1 MCNKIA
7 VVLLPQILKIEI
19 VKKAFALLFVLCC
32 FSAYTF
38 GQNLKELRE
47 VEVSSSRSGSTFEK
61 NARAV
66 TLITGEDIENA
77 PVMTVDELLSY
88 SVNLDM
94 RSRGYFN
101 QQTDISMRGSSF
113 DQVLILINGIKMNDP
128 QTGHHNFD
136 LPVTIEDI
144 DHIEILY
151 GGASRVYGVN
161 AFAGAINI
169 ITKNEES
176 NSLSG
181 GVSMGQNGLHE
192 YRGSGTLAYKN
203 HSHRLSVIN
212 RDSDGYIENT
222 DFSNTNLFWQSE
234 VHKGNFDMIFN
245 AGYTTKEFGSQNFY
259 SAAFPDQFSAV
270 NVGFGSLQAHYQTG
284 SKGLITARTYLRR
297 NQSRFE
303 LFREGEDYYRR
314 TGENRFVR
322 NGDTLAPWYTGH
334 NYHDNRVF
342 GSELNYTYDW
352 KAGKTNVGV
361 EYRDER
367 IYSNNLG
374 TQMNERHSVTGE
386 PDYAFY
392 DKQDRRG
399 NVSAFIEHS
408 VQLKKWFISG
418 GAMMNINSDFG
429 NNIFPGLDVSYML
442 NNYFKPYVSAN
453 RSMRFPT
460 FTDLY
465 YSLGNAQGSENLM
478 PENSMNYEAGTYFYG
493 KGISG
498 RVSLFRREGQNMID
512 WVRFSGSDTAFA
524 SNITQINFNGAE
536 VDARI
541 NLKTYLGEK
550 FPLTQLTM
558 SYSYMYADSAS
569 EGFESNYVLDF
580 LQHNANLSLAA
591 SPFKGFFVAVSS
603 SFQKRLGSYVTPG
616 GKEIEF
622 PDVWLLN
629 LRLQQKIKFANVFVE
644 ASNLFDKKFVDVG
657 NVQMPGRWI
666 RGGVS
671 FKLTK

>member
-1 MCNKIA
+1 M
-7 VVLLPQILKIEI
+7 
-19 VKKAFALLFVLCC
+19 KKLFALLLISFC
-32 FSAYTF
+32 FSEPNQA
-38 GQNLKELRE
+38 QDVKELQE
-47 VEVSSSRSGSTFEK
+47 VEVSSSRTGSTFEK

-66 TLITGEDIENA
+66 TLISREDIENA
-77 PVMTVDELLSY
+77 PVMSVDELLSY

-94 RSRGYFN
+94 RQRGYFN
-101 QQTDISMRGSSF
+101 QQTDVTMRGSSF

-144 DHIEILY
+144 DRIEILY

-169 ITKNEES
+169 ITKNDES
-176 NSLSG
+176 HTVSG
-181 GVSMGQNGLHE
+181 GVTMGENGLHE
-192 YRGSGTLAYKN
+192 YRGSGTFAYKN

-212 RDSDGYIENT
+212 RGSDGYMENT
-222 DFSNTNLFWQSE
+222 DFSGTNLFWQSE
-234 VHKGNFDMIFN
+234 VHKGNFDMTFN
-245 AGYTTKEFGSQNFY
+245 AGYTAKEFGSQNFY
-259 SAAFPDQFSAV
+259 TASFPDQFSAV
-270 NVGFGSLQAHYQTG
+270 NVGFGSLQAHYKTG
-284 SKGLITARTYLRR
+284 SKGVITARTYFRR

-303 LFREGEDYYRR
+303 LFREGEDFYRR
-314 TGENRFVR
+314 TAENRFVR
-322 NGDTLAPWYTGH
+322 NDDTLAAWYAGH

-352 KAGKTNVGV
+352 KAGKTNIGV

-374 TQMNERHSVTGE
+374 TPMNERMSVSGE
-386 PDYAFY
+386 PDFAFY
-392 DKQDRRG
+392 DKQDRRE

-418 GAMMNINSDFG
+418 GAMMNFNSDFG
-429 NNIFPGLDVSYML
+429 NNIFPGVDVSYML
-442 NNYFKPYVSAN
+442 NKHFKPYASVN

-465 YSLGNAQGSENLM
+465 YSLGNAQGSESLM
-478 PENSMNYEAGTYFYG
+478 PENSLNYEAGSYFYG

-498 RVSLFRREGQNMID
+498 RLTLFRREGRNLID

-524 SNITQINFNGAE
+524 SNITRINLNGAE

-541 NLKTYLGEK
+541 NPQTYLGK
-550 FPLTQLTM
+550 NFPIKQLRV
-558 SYSYMYADSAS
+558 SYSYMVADSTS
-569 EGFESNYVLDF
+569 DGFESNYVLDF
-580 LQHNANLSLAA
+580 LQHKADISLYAPVYKGLS
-591 SPFKGFFVAVSS
+591 VAVSS
-603 SFQKRLGSYVTPG
+603 SFQKRTGSYVTAAG
-616 GKEIEF
+616 EEIEF

-629 LRLQQKIKFANVFVE
+629 LRLRQKIKFAVVFVE
-644 ASNLFDKKFVDVG
+644 ASNLLDRQYVDVG
-657 NVQMPGRWI
+657 NVLMPGRWL
-666 RGGVS
+666 RAGVS
-671 FKLTK
+671 FKLSKE